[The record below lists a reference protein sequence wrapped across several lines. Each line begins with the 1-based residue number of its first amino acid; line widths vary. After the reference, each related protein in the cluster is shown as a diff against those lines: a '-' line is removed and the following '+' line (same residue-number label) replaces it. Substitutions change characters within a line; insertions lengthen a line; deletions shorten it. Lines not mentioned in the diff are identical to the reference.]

1 MSGKVLFGESELG
14 FDDEDDDDDDGF
26 DDVSDSLQKF
36 EPNFPPATEQNR
48 FVIKHT
54 KIENNVQ
61 NKCKGVGIASHPADP
76 GSIPSV
82 HKVFSS
88 QIFDVAEVIQRHY

>member
-14 FDDEDDDDDDGF
+14 FDDDDDDDDDGF

-54 KIENNVQ
+54 KIENKVQ
-61 NKCKGVGIASHPADP
+61 NKCKGVGIA
-76 GSIPSV
+76 
-82 HKVFSS
+82 
-88 QIFDVAEVIQRHY
+88 QR